1 MQKEKQLNVPYAQQ
15 ETPYFCGP
23 ATLSLVAKYFGIER
37 SQSEL
42 AALAGTNDV
51 VGTTC
56 ASMLWTGRFLGL
68 WAFESWH
75 ATTDDLRAIIDAG
88 VPPIIYVYED
98 DVPDYGHGILD
109 HMHFYVVTGYAS
121 GSFSIHDTD
130 PALDGGSVH
139 GTISDRDLHARWR
152 SEAGTDGRWM
162 LGLSNNKVGRSWVD
176 PLTNGAAPLPGQ
188 SEDRRSQYR
197 RAAPK

>member
-1 MQKEKQLNVPYAQQ
+1 
-15 ETPYFCGP
+15 
-23 ATLSLVAKYFGIER
+23 
-37 SQSEL
+37 
-42 AALAGTNDV
+42 
-51 VGTTC
+51 
-56 ASMLWTGRFLGL
+56 
-68 WAFESWH
+68 
-75 ATTDDLRAIIDAG
+75 
-88 VPPIIYVYED
+88 
-98 DVPDYGHGILD
+98 
-109 HMHFYVVTGYAS
+109 MHFYVVTGYAS